1 MPAAIALIRAL
12 GAFLFGTGVFLQG
25 LAGLVDTE
33 VFRKYF
39 QDLLRQQS
47 QVLQGQ
53 PLLSGDAEALYV
65 EFGWQM
71 GLQYQ
76 LTVLKREV
84 LKLPSLPHEGY

>member
-1 MPAAIALIRAL
+1 MPAIALIRVL
-12 GAFLFGTGVFLQG
+12 GPFLFYAGVFLQG
-25 LAGLVDTE
+25 LAALVDTE

-39 QDLLRQQS
+39 QGLLGQQS

-71 GLQYQ
+71 DLQHQ

-84 LKLPSLPHEGY
+84 LKSPSLPHEGY